1 MKADASYIYL
11 HVIIQS
17 KLRAQ
22 LFQFRQKINNLFY
35 EISKFDKKLVYFE
48 IESIILFDKINLES

>member
-22 LFQFRQKINNLFY
+22 LLEFRQNINNLFY
-35 EISKFDKKLVYFE
+35 NFSKLDKELVYFE
-48 IESIILFDKINLES
+48 IESIILLDKINLES

>member
-1 MKADASYIYL
+1 MKADASCIYL

-22 LFQFRQKINNLFY
+22 LLEFRQNINNLLY
-35 EISKFDKKLVYFE
+35 KFPKLDKELVYFE

>member
-22 LFQFRQKINNLFY
+22 LLEFRQNINNLFY
-35 EISKFDKKLVYFE
+35 NFPKLDKELVYFE
-48 IESIILFDKINLES
+48 IESIILLDKINLES